1 MRDWRASQTFRRGEM
16 TKRAARPAETPAVPL
31 DARITP
37 SQSRARNTFET
48 VLSTAGELLAD
59 VGFERLTTNLVCERA
74 GMTPPALYRY
84 FPNKYA
90 ILSELARR
98 LMEAQDEAVF
108 AWIEAGGLEVG
119 SVEEA
124 VGKNRVIQRQ
134 VNEITRQIPGGI
146 WIMRAL
152 RAIPQ
157 LHHIRI
163 ASRDKVARHIS
174 ERLTGVYPSVPER
187 ELFRAARLTTE
198 VAYAATEM
206 VLEEPDLDEAGI
218 NEDVC
223 WMTAMHYQRLAQR
236 YAKAP

>member
-1 MRDWRASQTFRRGEM
+1 M
-16 TKRAARPAETPAVPL
+16 TKRAARPAEAPAVSL
-31 DARITP
+31 DARNTP
-37 SQSRARNTFET
+37 SQTRARNTLEA
-48 VLSTAGELLAD
+48 VLSTAGELLGE

-90 ILSELARR
+90 ILGELARR

-108 AWIEAGGLEVG
+108 AWVEAGGLEAANL
-119 SVEEA
+119 EEA
-124 VGKNRVIQRQ
+124 VDKNRSLQRQ

-152 RAIPQ
+152 RAVP
-157 LHHIRI
+157 LLRDIRI
-163 ASRDKVARHIS
+163 ASRDKVARFVS
-174 ERLTGVYPSVPER
+174 GRLTRVYPAVPES

-206 VLEEPDLDEAGI
+206 VLEEPALDEARI

-223 WMTAMHYQRLAQR
+223 WMVAMHYQRLADR
-236 YAKAP
+236 YAKGR

>member
-1 MRDWRASQTFRRGEM
+1 MARRTAAKTAAPKTVATKTVSPSLDTKSRPSRRRG
-16 TKRAARPAETPAVPL
+16 K
-31 DARITP
+31 D
-37 SQSRARNTFET
+37 TFE
-48 VLSTAGELLAD
+48 VILSTAGELLAE

-90 ILSELARR
+90 ILGELARR

-108 AWIEAGGLEVG
+108 AWVEAGGLEAADLD
-119 SVEEA
+119 EA
-124 VGKNRVIQRQ
+124 VAKNRDLQQQ

-152 RAIPQ
+152 RAVP
-157 LHHIRI
+157 LLRDIRI
-163 ASRDKVARHIS
+163 ASRDKVAQFIS
-174 ERLTGVYPSVPER
+174 ERLTAAYPGVPER

-198 VAYAATEM
+198 VSYAATEM
-206 VLEEPDLDEAGI
+206 VLEEPALDEARI

-223 WMTAMHYQRLAQR
+223 WMVAMHYQRLADR
-236 YAKAP
+236 YAKSAQALD

>member
-1 MRDWRASQTFRRGEM
+1 M
-16 TKRAARPAETPAVPL
+16 TKRAARPAETSVVPL
-31 DARITP
+31 NARTTP

-48 VLSTAGELLAD
+48 VLSTAGGLLGE

-74 GMTPPALYRY
+74 GLTPPALYRY

-98 LMEAQDEAVF
+98 LMDAQDEAVF
-108 AWIEAGGLEVG
+108 AWIESGGLDAANL
-119 SVEEA
+119 EEA
-124 VGKNRVIQRQ
+124 VDKNRSIQQQ

-152 RAIPQ
+152 RAVP
-157 LHHIRI
+157 LLRDIRV
-163 ASRDKVARHIS
+163 ASRDKVAKHIS
-174 ERLTGVYPSVPER
+174 ERLTKVYPGVPES

-206 VLEEPDLDEAGI
+206 VLEEPALDEARI

-223 WMTAMHYQRLAQR
+223 WMVAMHYQRLAQR
-236 YAKAP
+236 YARGG

>member
-1 MRDWRASQTFRRGEM
+1 M
-16 TKRAARPAETPAVPL
+16 TKRAARPAETPAVTL
-31 DARITP
+31 DARATP
-37 SQSRARNTFET
+37 SQDRARNTFEA
-48 VLSTAGELLAD
+48 VLSTSGELLGE

-90 ILSELARR
+90 ILGELARR
-98 LMEAQDEAVF
+98 LMDAQDEAVF
-108 AWIEAGGLEVG
+108 AWVEAGGLNAAN
-119 SVEEA
+119 VEEA
-124 VGKNRVIQRQ
+124 VEKNRDIQQQ

-152 RAIPQ
+152 RAVP
-157 LHHIRI
+157 LLRDIRV
-163 ASRDKVARHIS
+163 ASRDKVAQYIS
-174 ERLTGVYPSVPER
+174 ERLTAVYPRVPES

-206 VLEEPDLDEAGI
+206 VLEEPALDEARI

-223 WMTAMHYQRLAQR
+223 WMVAMHYQRLADR
-236 YAKAP
+236 YAREG

>member
-1 MRDWRASQTFRRGEM
+1 M
-16 TKRAARPAETPAVPL
+16 TKPAAQPDDPPVVAL
-31 DARITP
+31 DARATP
-37 SQSRARNTFET
+37 SQARARNTFEA
-48 VLSTAGELLAD
+48 VLSTAGDLLGE

-98 LMEAQDEAVF
+98 LMDAQDDAVF
-108 AWIEAGGLEVG
+108 AWVEAGGLQAANLEIA
-119 SVEEA
+119 VE
-124 VGKNRVIQRQ
+124 KNRRLQQQ
-134 VNEITRQIPGGI
+134 VNEITRRIPGGI

-152 RAIPQ
+152 RAVP
-157 LHHIRI
+157 LLRDIRI
-163 ASRDKVARHIS
+163 ASRDKVAKHIS
-174 ERLTGVYPSVPER
+174 ERLTEVYPAVPER

-206 VLEEPDLDEAGI
+206 VLEEPALDEARI

-223 WMTAMHYQRLAQR
+223 WMVAMHYQRLAAR
-236 YAKAP
+236 YAPSR

>member
-1 MRDWRASQTFRRGEM
+1 
-16 TKRAARPAETPAVPL
+16 
-31 DARITP
+31 
-37 SQSRARNTFET
+37 
-48 VLSTAGELLAD
+48 
-59 VGFERLTTNLVCERA
+59 
-74 GMTPPALYRY
+74 MTPPAHNRY

-108 AWIEAGGLEVG
+108 AWVEAGGLEAANL
-119 SVEEA
+119 EEA
-124 VGKNRVIQRQ
+124 VDKNRSLQRQ

-152 RAIPQ
+152 RAVP
-157 LHHIRI
+157 LLRDIRI
-163 ASRDKVARHIS
+163 ASRDKVARFVS
-174 ERLTGVYPSVPER
+174 ERLTRVYPAVPES

-206 VLEEPDLDEAGI
+206 VLEEPELDEARI

-223 WMTAMHYQRLAQR
+223 WMVAMHYQRLAVR
-236 YAKAP
+236 YAKRG

>member
-1 MRDWRASQTFRRGEM
+1 M
-16 TKRAARPAETPAVPL
+16 TKRAAQPAETPAVPL
-31 DARITP
+31 GARTTP

-48 VLSTAGELLAD
+48 VLSTAGELLAE

-108 AWIEAGGLEVG
+108 TWVQTGGLKVRN
-119 SVEEA
+119 VEEA
-124 VGKNRVIQRQ
+124 VEKNRRIQQ
-134 VNEITRQIPGGI
+134 EVNEITRQFPGGI

-152 RAIPQ
+152 RAIP
-157 LHHIRI
+157 LLRDIRI
-163 ASRDKVARHIS
+163 ASRDKVARFVS
-174 ERLTGVYPSVPER
+174 ERLTDVYPNVPER

>member
-1 MRDWRASQTFRRGEM
+1 M
-16 TKRAARPAETPAVPL
+16 TKRAALPSEAHLVPL
-31 DARITP
+31 NARATP
-37 SQSRARNTFET
+37 SQTRARNTFEA
-48 VLSTAGELLAD
+48 VLSTAGDLLGE

-98 LMEAQDEAVF
+98 LMDAQDEAVF
-108 AWIEAGGLEVG
+108 AWVEAGGLNAAN
-119 SVEEA
+119 VEEA
-124 VGKNRVIQRQ
+124 VDKNRSIQQQ

-152 RAIPQ
+152 RAVP
-157 LHHIRI
+157 LLRDIRV
-163 ASRDKVARHIS
+163 ASRDTVAKFIS
-174 ERLTGVYPSVPER
+174 EHLVEAYPDVPES

-206 VLEEPDLDEAGI
+206 VLEEPALDEARI

-223 WMTAMHYQRLAQR
+223 WMVAMHYRRLAQR
-236 YAKAP
+236 YAT

>member
-1 MRDWRASQTFRRGEM
+1 M
-16 TKRAARPAETPAVPL
+16 TKRAAQPAETPVVPL
-31 DARITP
+31 NARTTP
-37 SQSRARNTFET
+37 SQIRARNTFEA
-48 VLSTAGELLAD
+48 VLSTAGGLLGE

-74 GMTPPALYRY
+74 GLTPPALYRY

-98 LMEAQDEAVF
+98 LMDAQDEAVF
-108 AWIEAGGLEVG
+108 AWVEAGGLNAAN
-119 SVEEA
+119 VEEA
-124 VGKNRVIQRQ
+124 VDKNRSIQQQ

-152 RAIPQ
+152 RAVP
-157 LHHIRI
+157 LLRDIRV
-163 ASRDKVARHIS
+163 ASRDTVAQHIS
-174 ERLTGVYPSVPER
+174 ERLTKVYPGVPEN

-206 VLEEPDLDEAGI
+206 VLEEPALDEARI

-223 WMTAMHYQRLAQR
+223 WMVAMHYQRLAQR
-236 YAKAP
+236 YPT

>member
-1 MRDWRASQTFRRGEM
+1 MS
-16 TKRAARPAETPAVPL
+16 KRAAQPAETPVVSL
-31 DARITP
+31 NARTTP
-37 SQSRARNTFET
+37 SQTRARNTFEA
-48 VLSTAGELLAD
+48 VLSTAGELLGE
-59 VGFERLTTNLVCERA
+59 VGFERLSTNLVCERA

-98 LMEAQDEAVF
+98 LMDAQDEAVF
-108 AWIEAGGLEVG
+108 AWVENGGLQAASLETA
-119 SVEEA
+119 VE
-124 VGKNRVIQRQ
+124 KNRRLQQQ

-152 RAIPQ
+152 RAVP
-157 LHHIRI
+157 LLRDIRI

-174 ERLTGVYPSVPER
+174 ERLTETYPDVPQS

-206 VLEEPDLDEAGI
+206 VLEEPALDEARI

-223 WMTAMHYQRLAQR
+223 WMVAMHYQRLADR
-236 YAKAP
+236 YAQSR

>member
-1 MRDWRASQTFRRGEM
+1 M
-16 TKRAARPAETPAVPL
+16 TKRAAQPAETPVVPL
-31 DARITP
+31 DARTTP
-37 SQSRARNTFET
+37 SQTRARNTFEA
-48 VLSTAGELLAD
+48 VLSTAGELLGE

-98 LMEAQDEAVF
+98 LMDAQDEAVF
-108 AWIEAGGLEVG
+108 AWIEAGGLQAASLEE
-119 SVEEA
+119 SVD
-124 VGKNRVIQRQ
+124 KNRRLQQQ
-134 VNEITRQIPGGI
+134 VNEITREIPGGI

-152 RAIPQ
+152 RAVP
-157 LHHIRI
+157 LLRDIRI
-163 ASRDKVARHIS
+163 ASRDKVAKHVS
-174 ERLTGVYPSVPER
+174 ERLAEVYPAVPES

-206 VLEEPDLDEAGI
+206 VLEEPALDEARI

-223 WMTAMHYQRLAQR
+223 WMVAMHYQRLAAR
-236 YAKAP
+236 YAKGR

>member
-1 MRDWRASQTFRRGEM
+1 M
-16 TKRAARPAETPAVPL
+16 TKRAARPAETPAVTL
-31 DARITP
+31 DARATP
-37 SQSRARNTFET
+37 SQDRARNTFEA
-48 VLSTAGELLAD
+48 VLSTSGELLGE

-90 ILSELARR
+90 ILGELARR
-98 LMEAQDEAVF
+98 LMDAQDEAVF
-108 AWIEAGGLEVG
+108 AWVEAGGLQAAN
-119 SVEEA
+119 VEEA
-124 VGKNRVIQRQ
+124 VEKNRDIQQQ

-152 RAIPQ
+152 RAVP
-157 LHHIRI
+157 LLRDIRV
-163 ASRDKVARHIS
+163 ASRDKVAQYIS
-174 ERLTGVYPSVPER
+174 ERLTAVYPRVPES

-206 VLEEPDLDEAGI
+206 VLEEPALDEARI

-223 WMTAMHYQRLAQR
+223 WMVAMHYQRLADR
-236 YAKAP
+236 YAREG

>member
-1 MRDWRASQTFRRGEM
+1 
-16 TKRAARPAETPAVPL
+16 
-31 DARITP
+31 
-37 SQSRARNTFET
+37 
-48 VLSTAGELLAD
+48 
-59 VGFERLTTNLVCERA
+59 
-74 GMTPPALYRY
+74 MTPPALYRY

-98 LMEAQDEAVF
+98 LMDAQDEAVF
-108 AWIEAGGLEVG
+108 AWVENGGLQAG
-119 SVEEA
+119 SLETAVE
-124 VGKNRVIQRQ
+124 KNRQLQQQ

-152 RAIPQ
+152 RAVP
-157 LHHIRI
+157 LLRDIRI

-174 ERLTGVYPSVPER
+174 ERLTETYPDVPQS

-206 VLEEPDLDEAGI
+206 VLEEPALDEARI

-223 WMTAMHYQRLAQR
+223 WMVAMHYQRLADR
-236 YAKAP
+236 YAQSR